1 MGDLMD
7 DDVIPL
13 VRKYALQ
20 NALEYDGKGQVGS
33 TLGRLL
39 SERQDLR
46 PKAKD
51 LMSLVSKEVMDANK
65 SMNENGADHV
75 RREIENIDPSAVNR
89 VRQEK
94 NAGLKP
100 LENTEGGVVLR
111 FAPNPNG
118 PLSLGHSRG
127 VVLSLI
133 HI

>member
-51 LMSLVSKEVMDANK
+51 LMSLVSKEVVDANK

-100 LENTEGGVVLR
+100 LEIIPRGEWYSGLHLIR
-111 FAPNPNG
+111 MG
-118 PLSLGHSRG
+118 PCLWDIPE
-127 VVLSLI
+127 V
-133 HI
+133 

>member
-51 LMSLVSKEVMDANK
+51 LMSLVSKEVVDANK

-100 LENTEGGVVLR
+100 LENTKGGVVL
-111 FAPNPNG
+111 
-118 PLSLGHSRG
+118 
-127 VVLSLI
+127 LSLI
-133 HI
+133 HISEPTRP

>member
-1 MGDLMD
+1 MGELMD

-51 LMSLVSKEVMDANK
+51 LMSLVCLLYTS
-65 SMNENGADHV
+65 
-75 RREIENIDPSAVNR
+75 PSPR
-89 VRQEK
+89 DR
-94 NAGLKP
+94 
-100 LENTEGGVVLR
+100 TR
-111 FAPNPNG
+111 
-118 PLSLGHSRG
+118 SRMP
-127 VVLSLI
+127 SSA
-133 HI
+133 

>member
-20 NALEYDGKGQVGS
+20 NALEYDGEGQVGS

-51 LMSLVSKEVMDANK
+51 LMSLVSKEVLKANK
-65 SMNENGADHV
+65 SM
-75 RREIENIDPSAVNR
+75 
-89 VRQEK
+89 
-94 NAGLKP
+94 
-100 LENTEGGVVLR
+100 
-111 FAPNPNG
+111 
-118 PLSLGHSRG
+118 
-127 VVLSLI
+127 LSLI